1 MSRRMLR
8 NGIRIMVL
16 PPERQRDHS
25 LRLIRVFLSAF
36 WLGCRSI
43 VSMANGTSLGIGDTP
58 FSHLAT
64 VFERTPKISDSSTWV
79 RLSALRRRFS
89 SFPFI
94 NAHHTSRRSKKGK
107 CLKSSLL
114 RELYIKYRI

>member
-1 MSRRMLR
+1 MARQILS

-16 PPERQRDHS
+16 PPERQRRAHG
-25 LRLIRVFLSAF
+25 LRLTRVFLSAS
-36 WLGCRSI
+36 LPADRST
-43 VSMANGTSLGIGDTP
+43 VSMANTTSLGIGDTP

-64 VFERTPKISDSSTWV
+64 VFERTPNISDNSTWV

-94 NAHHTSRRSKKGK
+94 KVIIRQAEAKKG
-107 CLKSSLL
+107 S
-114 RELYIKYRI
+114 